1 MINVVGIGVG
11 NPQYLT
17 KIAVETIRN
26 SEIIIGGERQI
37 KDCKN
42 IILSDNIF
50 KIKKITEIISILNDN
65 KDKNTTI
72 LVSGDTGFYSLLNFI
87 KKNYKNEK
95 LNVITGISSF
105 QYLFE
110 KLKEIWQEY
119 RLISLHG
126 REENFIS
133 ILKECKKLIILTD
146 NINTPFT
153 IAKKIYN
160 ENLLEYEMVIGE
172 NLSYENEKI
181 LFCDIK
187 DYEKLN
193 RKFDINIVVVR
204 EKEN

>member
-11 NPQYLT
+11 NPKYLT
-17 KIAVETIRN
+17 KIAIETIRD
-26 SEIIIGGERQI
+26 SEIIIGGDRQI
-37 KDCKN
+37 KDCKY
-42 IILSDNIF
+42 IIKSDNVF
-50 KIKKITEIISILNDN
+50 KIKKITEIISILNEYKN
-65 KDKNTTI
+65 KNITV

-87 KKNYKNEK
+87 KKSYKNEK

-110 KLKEIWQEY
+110 KMQEVWQEY

-146 NINTPFT
+146 NVNTPFT
-153 IAKKIYN
+153 IAKKIYD
-160 ENLLEYEMVIGE
+160 ENLLEYEVVVGE